1 MYIKKWGK
9 VFASEDG
16 LANAIGLFLIC
27 VISLFWAFDA
37 LGALSVFKVKFSS
50 WGSGGEIFK
59 ALNVSVFHIFALW
72 ALFLAIFALG
82 AYILGRNARHF
93 VLGFSIVYMLSL
105 VVALLSTHT
114 FAKAWSLETPLIAL
128 LLGLLIS
135 NSFPLPQWFKD
146 TLLVE
151 QYVKVGIVLM
161 GATLPLHL
169 LLSAGGVAIAQ
180 ACIITIITFFSIF
193 FISTK
198 VFKLEPSFGATLG
211 AGGSICGVSAAI
223 VIGNAAKAK
232 AEYISVSI
240 SIVVFWAVVMV
251 ILLPPLCRYLGLDMG
266 VAGAWIGTSEF
277 ADAAGLAAAQSLG
290 SERAVASFTLIKV
303 IGRDMFVGIWAVLV
317 AFCSIALW
325 SKSANKENAVTI
337 HSHTDSQAITSKVSI
352 SAIWERFP
360 KFILGFIVA
369 SILGTLF
376 LALLSL
382 DSQKLYQKEA
392 LGFVKELRNWIFVWT
407 FLCIGLST
415 EFKKILQVGL
425 KPFVAFSLGVAINL
439 PLGFI
444 LSQYVFYE
452 FWSNFPQ

>member
-105 VVALLSTHT
+105 VVALLSAHT

-303 IGRDMFVGIWAVLV
+303 IGRDMFVGDR
-317 AFCSIALW
+317 
-325 SKSANKENAVTI
+325 KSV
-337 HSHTDSQAITSKVSI
+337 V
-352 SAIWERFP
+352 
-360 KFILGFIVA
+360 
-369 SILGTLF
+369 
-376 LALLSL
+376 
-382 DSQKLYQKEA
+382 
-392 LGFVKELRNWIFVWT
+392 
-407 FLCIGLST
+407 
-415 EFKKILQVGL
+415 
-425 KPFVAFSLGVAINL
+425 
-439 PLGFI
+439 
-444 LSQYVFYE
+444 
-452 FWSNFPQ
+452 